1 MQLGQFRPVQ
11 RVCAKAG
18 GKVMTD
24 RIHSLTIVLE
34 RDIRIDD
41 AQATIAAI
49 GQIKGVLSVTPNV
62 ASIEDHIA
70 FERARRELADKIWAV
85 VFRDGIWSRDT

>member
-1 MQLGQFRPVQ
+1 MQLGQLRPVQ
-11 RVCAKAG
+11 RVCAEER
-18 GKVMTD
+18 KVMTD

-34 RDIRIDD
+34 RDIRMDD

-49 GQIKGVLSVTPNV
+49 EQIKGVLSVTPNV

-70 FERARRELADKIWAV
+70 FQRVRRELTEKIMEV
-85 VFRDGIWSRDT
+85 VFRAAAGMPGP